1 MNIYFQTYFDCV
13 SDNKRVFFPHIN
25 SYFNYHFGLLSSDS
39 HPASYAWI
47 RQNWSNHH
55 YFFHQSYIRIWFL
68 PPWCFIRI
76 LRRTYE
82 ALLVWFNLN
91 CLCRIGWKDLLARFR
106 CWRCW
111 GRWWPRWTRCSPQ
124 NPIYSY
130 RAPWESTWSI
140 RYWVLHLISQNL
152 FWMSMHFTARVCQ
165 LYHFCRCRFCWR
177 LILVLG
183 MSSQTSIWPE
193 VK

>member
-1 MNIYFQTYFDCV
+1 MGFRINIVGMIELVDFWIVKLIQLVWLRNIPKDIFPIHSNNLIWTFQWIFTFKLILDCV

-39 HPASYAWI
+39 HPESYAWI

-82 ALLVWFNLN
+82 ALRVWFNLN
-91 CLCRIGWKDLLARFR
+91 CLCRISWKDL
-106 CWRCW
+106 
-111 GRWWPRWTRCSPQ
+111 
-124 NPIYSY
+124 
-130 RAPWESTWSI
+130 
-140 RYWVLHLISQNL
+140 
-152 FWMSMHFTARVCQ
+152 
-165 LYHFCRCRFCWR
+165 
-177 LILVLG
+177 
-183 MSSQTSIWPE
+183 
-193 VK
+193 